1 MSEKAKRS
9 ATPGDTPVSQPYQ
22 PTEAEKAMLERFDA
36 NQRRKDGARFKVTED
51 NELTIAHPDP
61 YIGLISMMEA
71 FGIEDRDVLTVLLGQ
86 ISNINGRSE
95 VNTEEVNF
103 VLGIIEG
110 IKPRDQLEAMLAIQM
125 AAVHM
130 ASMTFARRLAK
141 AESFQQQDSAERAF
155 NKLTRTFPMQM
166 ETLKRYRSGGEQRI
180 TVQHVTV
187 NDGGQAVVGN
197 VTTGGKAER
206 EGGHGKN

>member
-1 MSEKAKRS
+1 M
-9 ATPGDTPVSQPYQ
+9 
-22 PTEAEKAMLERFDA
+22 
-36 NQRRKDGARFKVTED
+36 
-51 NELTIAHPDP
+51 
-61 YIGLISMMEA
+61 
-71 FGIEDRDVLTVLLGQ
+71 GIEDLDVFNVLMGQ
-86 ISNINGRSE
+86 IANINGRDVVNESE
-95 VNTEEVNF
+95 INF
-103 VLGIIEG
+103 ALGVIEG
-110 IKPRDQLEAMLAIQM
+110 VGPRDQMEALLAAQM

-130 ASMTFARRLAK
+130 ASMTFAHRLAK
-141 AESFQQQDSAERAF
+141 AESPQQQDSAARAF
-155 NKLTRTFPMQM
+155 NKLTRAFPMQV